1 MTLYIVI
8 TAVGE
13 AGTMMMGVLK
23 RLSER
28 GDRWGGGGR
37 GKGGGG
43 KKRKM
48 GEESGR
54 ERWGRGGERREVGE
68 RKLEG
73 EMEGEKSSEGRWELG
88 DNSY

>member
-1 MTLYIVI
+1 MTPSRKSLTLYIVI

-68 RKLEG
+68 KV
-73 EMEGEKSSEGRWELG
+73 GRG
-88 DNSY
+88 GR